1 MSSLSGISVR
11 DCAKACSEKACVIG
25 GRPRCMHPCKSG
37 VPIELLNDRAIQD
50 AFDHACSTLGVRNIY
65 KSARGAS

>member
-1 MSSLSGISVR
+1 MSKLSGISIR
-11 DCAKACSEKACVIG
+11 DCAKGCNEQACVIG

-37 VPIELLNDRAIQD
+37 IPIELLNDRTVQE

-65 KSARGAS
+65 KPAQGAS